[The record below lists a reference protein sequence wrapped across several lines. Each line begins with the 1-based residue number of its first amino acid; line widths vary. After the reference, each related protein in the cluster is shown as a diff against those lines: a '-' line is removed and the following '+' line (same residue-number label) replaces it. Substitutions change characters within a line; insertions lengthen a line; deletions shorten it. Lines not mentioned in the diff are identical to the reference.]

1 MREKN
6 LLDMI
11 SKLTQLKF
19 HAKTSEEIF
28 NALEDIRQNLQYL
41 QSEVKI
47 DLLTIQINMF
57 YSSLATK

>member
-1 MREKN
+1 MREQN

-28 NALEDIRQNLQYL
+28 NALEDIRQNLEYL

-47 DLLTIQINMF
+47 DLLIIQINMF

>member
-41 QSEVKI
+41 QSEVII
-47 DLLTIQINMF
+47 DLLIIQINMF